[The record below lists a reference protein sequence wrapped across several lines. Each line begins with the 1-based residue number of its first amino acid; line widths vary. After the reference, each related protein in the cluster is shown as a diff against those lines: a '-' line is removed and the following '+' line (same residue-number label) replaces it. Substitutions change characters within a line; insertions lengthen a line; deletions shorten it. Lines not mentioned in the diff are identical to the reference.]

1 MALIKIKVFTDSNSL
16 STLFYHLCRSIPH
29 FLIGIIQF
37 GDHFRS
43 GIICG
48 PVWGSFP
55 DFRSGIICVL
65 MGPFLEGPE
74 KFSQSRGKISNLLIT
89 GLFYSHILYINRDSI
104 LYNKFKANTLSV
116 FNYLNYRLTKKGFF
130 GPEKC
135 PGLSRNGPHRPFE

>member
-1 MALIKIKVFTDSNSL
+1 
-16 STLFYHLCRSIPH
+16 
-29 FLIGIIQF
+29 
-37 GDHFRS
+37 
-43 GIICG
+43 
-48 PVWGSFP
+48 
-55 DFRSGIICVL
+55 

-135 PGLSRNGPHRPFE
+135 PGLSRNGPHRPFEYGLGVGGRGKGSDNFRDKKETTIPAWQGLLKKEIVQWEPLGENQAVAFDSATIILIFDI